1 MTKEQLADKLKEIR
15 QVNQYSGKLSGYAVR
30 SIEESRSSYPVSN
43 LIDYCEG
50 TNLQMVMTDM
60 ATDESYAVHEI
71 MDIHEVIDMLMKRYG
86 IDSQCV
92 YRKKLDL
99 AATLLIK
106 VCRGVCGECGDS
118 TFTGNDSA
126 CYTVCGC
133 KGFDL
138 VIHIGI
144 SVCGVRDKL

>member
-50 TNLQMVMTDM
+50 INLQMVMTDM

-86 IDSQCV
+86 IDSQYV
-92 YRKKLDL
+92 YRKTAIHYTAPKNGNASLSVN
-99 AATLLIK
+99 TLLA
-106 VCRGVCGECGDS
+106 VCS
-118 TFTGNDSA
+118 SLH
-126 CYTVCGC
+126 C
-133 KGFDL
+133 KIDF
-138 VIHIGI
+138 I
-144 SVCGVRDKL
+144 RK

>member
-86 IDSQCV
+86 IDSQYV
-92 YRKKLDL
+92 YRKTAIHYTAPKNGNASLSVN
-99 AATLLIK
+99 TLLA
-106 VCRGVCGECGDS
+106 VCS
-118 TFTGNDSA
+118 SLH
-126 CYTVCGC
+126 C
-133 KGFDL
+133 KIDF
-138 VIHIGI
+138 I
-144 SVCGVRDKL
+144 RK

>member
-15 QVNQYSGKLSGYAVR
+15 QGNQYSGKLSGYAVR

-86 IDSQCV
+86 IDSQYV
-92 YRKKLDL
+92 YRKTAIHYTAPKNGNASLSVN
-99 AATLLIK
+99 TLLA
-106 VCRGVCGECGDS
+106 VCS
-118 TFTGNDSA
+118 SLH
-126 CYTVCGC
+126 C
-133 KGFDL
+133 KIDF
-138 VIHIGI
+138 I
-144 SVCGVRDKL
+144 RK